1 MFVESRNTKIPQTKK
16 KKVMY
21 GSYLGGTS
29 NHVLDVISVSRAVDV
44 SVMSLLGLV
53 LDVGGRDG
61 DTSGLLLGGL
71 VDLVV
76 VLELG
81 TSTASQGLGDGSGQ
95 GGLSVIDVTNGSDVD
110 VGLGAGEL
118 AIGGHGAASSHA
130 RDNGSA
136 HGRGLQQRGLE
147 VKKKRG
153 GGVNKY
159 AVIDKY

>member
-1 MFVESRNTKIPQTKK
+1 
-16 KKVMY
+16 MY

-44 SVMSLLGLV
+44 SVMSVLGLV
-53 LDVGGRDG
+53 LNVSGRDG

-81 TSTASQGLGDGSGQ
+81 TSAAGQGLGDGSSQ

-110 VGLGAGEL
+110 VGFGAREL
-118 AIGGHGAASSHA
+118 AIGGHSAASSHA
-130 RDNGSA
+130 GDNGSA
-136 HGRGLQQRGLE
+136 HGGGLQQRGLE
-147 VKKKRG
+147 VKKRNTG
-153 GGVNKY
+153 E
-159 AVIDKY
+159 